1 LKGKIMAEAK
11 RIIVGIACDI
21 IDDNTGAPASFHTVS
36 GVHLDLSNQYYTV
49 TLDSY
54 FNQKMY
60 ESGKRSMGSSQ
71 IQMDSPPPRGQD
83 VIDWALQAIVAP
95 SETPDDFTG
104 AELVYRELPQEE
116 AAA

>member
-1 LKGKIMAEAK
+1 MAEAK
-11 RIIVGIACDI
+11 QSEVKKIAVGIACDI
-21 IDDNTGAPASFHTVS
+21 IDDNTGATASFHTVS
-36 GVHLDLSNQYYTV
+36 GVYLDFANKYYTV

-54 FNQKMY
+54 FNQKAY

-71 IQMDSPPPRGQD
+71 IQTDSPPPRGQD

>member
-1 LKGKIMAEAK
+1 MAEAK

-36 GVHLDLSNQYYTV
+36 GVHLDFANQYYTV

-54 FNQKMY
+54 FSQKVY
-60 ESGKRSMGSSQ
+60 EGGKRSMGSSQ

-95 SETPDDFTG
+95 SETPTAFTG
-104 AELVYRELPQEE
+104 AQLVYRELPQEN

>member
-1 LKGKIMAEAK
+1 MAEAK

-36 GVHLDLSNQYYTV
+36 GVHLDLSNQYCTV

-83 VIDWALQAIVAP
+83 VIDWALQVIVAP

-104 AELVYRELPQEE
+104 AELVYRELPQED

>member
-1 LKGKIMAEAK
+1 MAAAK

-36 GVHLDLSNQYYTV
+36 GVHLNLTNQYYKV

-54 FNQKMY
+54 FSQHVY
-60 ESGKRSMGSSQ
+60 EGGKRSMGSTE
-71 IQMDSPPPRGQD
+71 IEIKSPPPRGQD

-95 SETPDDFTG
+95 SETPTAFTG
-104 AELVYRELPQEE
+104 AELVYRELPQED